1 MNKKIIWIIDD
12 DAIYQT
18 IINKLIQKSGV
29 FSTHSSFMNG
39 KEAITT
45 LNNTLENNDEFI
57 PDIILLDINMPVMD
71 GWEFMEEIKRIKSKI
86 NKRIIIY
93 IVSSSIAL
101 EDRNKSKTFTDI
113 IGYIPKPISV
123 EDLISIV
130 ESNKD
135 GEQLN

>member
-39 KEAITT
+39 KEAMTT
-45 LNNTLENNDEFI
+45 LNTILEIHEEYI
-57 PDIILLDINMPVMD
+57 PDIILLDINMPIMD

-86 NKRIIIY
+86 NKQIIIY
-93 IVSSSIAL
+93 IVSSSIAI

-113 IGYIPKPISV
+113 IGYIPKPISI
-123 EDLISIV
+123 EDLIAIV
-130 ESNKD
+130 QNDKNSEAN
-135 GEQLN
+135 

>member
-12 DAIYQT
+12 DVIYQT
-18 IINKLIQKSGV
+18 IINKLIKKSGV

-39 KEAITT
+39 KEAITS
-45 LNNTLENNDEFI
+45 LNNIVENNHELI

-71 GWEFMEEIKRIKSKI
+71 GWEFMDEINRIKSKI
-86 NKRIIIY
+86 NKHIIIY
-93 IVSSSIAL
+93 IVSSSISL

-113 IGYIPKPISV
+113 VGYIPKPISV

-130 ESNKD
+130 ESEND
-135 GEQLN
+135 GALQN

>member
-39 KEAITT
+39 KEAITS
-45 LNNTLENNDEFI
+45 LKNTLENNDEFI

-86 NKRIIIY
+86 NKQIIIY

>member
-1 MNKKIIWIIDD
+1 MKKKIIWVIDD

-29 FSTHSSFMNG
+29 FSAHSAFING
-39 KEAITT
+39 KEAIGA
-45 LNNTLENNDEFI
+45 LNNSLENNDII

-71 GWEFMEEIKRIKSKI
+71 GWEFMEEIKSIKSKI
-86 NKRIIIY
+86 SKKIIIY

-101 EDRNKSKTFTDI
+101 EDKNKSKTFTDI

-123 EDLISIV
+123 ADLLSIV
-130 ESNKD
+130 SE
-135 GEQLN
+135 E